1 MIWINL
7 KNVSYGPEFSILRSL
22 VHMEQ
27 NVWIAIAASLIAAAV
42 TTSGIVVIRRHEAW
56 ARQNTTYFAC
66 FAAGVL
72 IAVSFLHIVP
82 TSIAMSPQAPAYLF
96 AGYMVMHVFN
106 RFLTAYVCDKPETA
120 EYALGLIPLIG
131 IGFHSFLDGVVY
143 SISFSVSLLTG
154 ALVALGMVLHEFPE
168 GIVTYTLLVRS
179 GLSGRQSFVLA
190 FLAAALTTP
199 VGLLSVHQPDRRSAA
214 RGSARAFGGRA
225 DLCRRDPSVAACG
238 NGAATVQPGC
248 ARGRRC
254 GRPRHRA
261 EQGMTACVEDEPR
274 SAPLRRQLAEAL
286 EVPERLI
293 HINAGSE
300 LIPAGRTSLVS
311 SSRYTC

>member
-1 MIWINL
+1 
-7 KNVSYGPEFSILRSL
+7 
-22 VHMEQ
+22 MEQ
-27 NVWIAIAASLIAAAV
+27 NIWIAIAASLLAAAV
-42 TTSGIVVIRRHEAW
+42 TTSGIVAIRRHEAW

-82 TSIAMSPQAPAYLF
+82 KSFAMSPQAPAYLF

-168 GIVTYTLLVRS
+168 GIVTYTLLMRS
-179 GLSGRQSFVLA
+179 GFSSRRSFALA

-199 VGLLSVHQPDRRSAA
+199 VGTLVSYPFISQIDAPLLGALLALSA
-214 RGSARAFGGRA
+214 
-225 DLCRRDPSVAACG
+225 
-238 NGAATVQPGC
+238 GALIYVGATHLLP
-248 ARGRRC
+248 
-254 GRPRHRA
+254 RA
-261 EQGMTACVEDEPR
+261 ETEPR
-274 SAPLRRQLAEAL
+274 RFSLAAL
-286 EVPERLI
+286 A
-293 HINAGSE
+293 AGVVVALGIILSK
-300 LIPAGRTSLVS
+300 T
-311 SSRYTC
+311 